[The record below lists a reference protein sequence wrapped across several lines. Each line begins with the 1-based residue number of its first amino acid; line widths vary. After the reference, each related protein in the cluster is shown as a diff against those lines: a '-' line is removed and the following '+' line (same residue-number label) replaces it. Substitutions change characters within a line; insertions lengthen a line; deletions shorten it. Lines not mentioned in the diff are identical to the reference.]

1 MGIYIKKAMTITAVL
16 VVLFVVLGILFN
28 LVFRTIAYSFYKNPK
43 KSPEADEAIRK
54 LEIVEDKKL
63 VGYVRSTDYS
73 KAKKTV
79 IYFGGSE
86 EIAYNAVLKYG
97 KVFKDYTFVSADYPG
112 SQESQGS
119 MNLKTMQEASVKLYD
134 YIINQEY
141 ADKDNI
147 YVIGY
152 SYGTGMAAYLA
163 SQRDCSKLVLV
174 APYRDVTDLYNA
186 IIPVFNGPFGWFV
199 TDKIDTKEYA
209 KSITAKTLIITSDGD
224 TTIKKSIPYSLAH
237 YFSNASVKEFT
248 GMKHD
253 EYWSHEDVVSTVLDF
268 CK

>member
-1 MGIYIKKAMTITAVL
+1 MGIYTKKAMIIAIAL
-16 VVLFVVLGILFN
+16 VVLFVVCGILFN

-43 KSPEADEAIRK
+43 KSSEVDEVIKK
-54 LEIVEDKKL
+54 LEIGEDKKL
-63 VGYVRSTDYS
+63 VGYVRSIDYS

-119 MNLKTMQEASVKLYD
+119 MNLKTMQEAAVKLYD
-134 YIINQEY
+134 NIINQDY
-141 ADKDNI
+141 VDRDNI

-163 SQRDCSKLVLV
+163 SQRDCTRLVLV

-209 KSITAKTLIITSDGD
+209 KSITAKTLFITSDGD
-224 TTIKKSIPYSLAH
+224 TTIKKSIPYSLVH
-237 YFSNASVKEFT
+237 YFSNASVTEFT
-248 GMKHD
+248 GIKHE
-253 EYWSHEDVVSTVLDF
+253 EYWSYKDVVSTVLNF
-268 CK
+268 CQ